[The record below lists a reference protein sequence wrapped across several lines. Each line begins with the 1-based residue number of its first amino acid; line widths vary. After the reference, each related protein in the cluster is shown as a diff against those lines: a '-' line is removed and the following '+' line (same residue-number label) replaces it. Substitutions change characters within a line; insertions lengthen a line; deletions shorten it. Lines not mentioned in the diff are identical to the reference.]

1 MEQFYQVS
9 VWVREYGVV
18 QYKTSERPTISDG
31 WFKIKLLDGVE
42 VIRVDA
48 INKYAIRTVTE
59 EEFKKSQQK

>member
-9 VWVREYGVV
+9 VWVREYGIV
-18 QYKTSERPTISDG
+18 QYETSEHPTISDG

-48 INKYAIRTVTE
+48 INKYVIRTVTE